1 MKKLVVTALLV
12 PLFAVGSFAA
22 TTWIGVISSTHCGP
36 DYTPIRGDDN
46 GCIVFIANDQQ
57 VYKLPDQERVKPFVG
72 KEVTLI
78 GSLEQEMTIGVTYG
92 TQGIITIA
100 SVNLISPLQLSPQE
114 LSTYQG
120 WMKSLQPQVAAV
132 RKAIGAKDNG
142 QVTAEA
148 DKLAAILQNVVT
160 FWQGRKNPDA
170 LASAVASHDAAKS
183 VGQATTLFDQTVA
196 LSKTQS
202 ACAACHLAHRS
213 GKAPT
218 FQIIK

>member
-1 MKKLVVTALLV
+1 MKKLAVTALLV
-12 PLFAVGSFAA
+12 PLFTVGSFAA
-22 TTWIGVISSTHCGP
+22 TTWIGVISASHCGP
-36 DYTPIRGDDN
+36 NYAPIRGDDN
-46 GCIVFIANDQQ
+46 SCIVFIANDQQ

-92 TQGIITIA
+92 TQGIITIE
-100 SVNLISPLQLSPQE
+100 SLNLISPLQLSAQE
-114 LSTYQG
+114 LTAYQG
-120 WMKSLQPQVAAV
+120 WMKSLQPQVGAV
-132 RKAIGAKDNG
+132 RKAIGAKD
-142 QVTAEA
+142 QPQLVAEA

-170 LASAVASHDAAKS
+170 LAAAVASHDAARN
-183 VGQATTLFDQTVA
+183 VGRATTVFDQTVA

-202 ACAACHLAHRS
+202 ACAGCHLAHRS